1 LVARSGANV
10 IVIGGGIIGTAVA
23 YCLAK
28 RHHKVI
34 LLEKQNLAAG
44 ASGACD
50 GTLFLQT
57 KTPGPHLEMALKSI
71 ALYRT
76 LGEELGYDLEYEP
89 RGGMCLIEDEAQ
101 AELMRHT
108 LDQQRQSGLNVELLD
123 IKEAR
128 ELEPM
133 LGEHLWGATFCAADI
148 QVNPLMVTRG
158 FSRAARQYGADLR
171 LGVAVTDLVI
181 TDGRVRGVLTD
192 EGPIYGDCVVNAA
205 AVWAPMLTQKYGY
218 EPPIIPRRGQILV
231 TEQLPPG
238 TVRHLLLCACY
249 LTAKHHPELLDMN
262 QRQHRLGVGLIV
274 EQTRSGGLLLGSTRE
289 FVGFDRH
296 TTLDGIKAVAD
307 HICRLMPRL
316 GRVNLVRA
324 FAGLRP
330 RTPDGMPILGPV
342 QSLPG
347 LIMAAGHEGDGIA
360 LAPITG
366 QIIAD
371 CVENMNH

>member
-1 LVARSGANV
+1 MRSGGEV
-10 IVIGGGIIGTAVA
+10 IVIGGGVIGTAVA
-23 YCLAK
+23 YFVAK
-28 RHHKVI
+28 RGYKVI
-34 LLEKQNLAAG
+34 LLERQNLSSG
-44 ASGACD
+44 ASGSCD

-76 LGEELGYDLEYEP
+76 LSEELDYDFEYKQS
-89 RGGMCLIEDEAQ
+89 GGMCLIEDEAQ
-101 AELMRHT
+101 AALMRHT
-108 LDQQRQSGLNVELLD
+108 LEQQRQSGLTVEMLD
-123 IKEAR
+123 IKRAR

-133 LGEHLWGATFCAADI
+133 LGEHLWGATHCAADS
-148 QVNPLMVTRG
+148 QVNPLAVCRG
-158 FSRAARQYGADLR
+158 LSRAARKHGAELR
-171 LGVAVTDLVI
+171 LGLAVTDLLVSG
-181 TDGRVRGVLTD
+181 GRVRGVLTA

-205 AVWAPMLTQKYGY
+205 AVWAPLLTKKYGY
-218 EPPIIPRRGQILV
+218 EPAIVPRRGQILV
-231 TEQLPPG
+231 TESLPPG

-262 QRQHRLGVGLIV
+262 VRQHRLGVGLIV

-289 FVGFDRH
+289 FVGFDCG
-296 TTLDGIKAVAD
+296 TSLDGMKAIAD
-307 HICRLMPRL
+307 HICKLMPRL
-316 GRVNLVRA
+316 GRVNVIRS

-342 QSLPG
+342 ESLPG

-366 QIIAD
+366 QMIAD
-371 CVENMNH
+371 CVETMN